1 MNPFLRLLLL
11 LLIVLSGL
19 PAISHAEQ
27 QLVVIVHPGSGVDRL
42 TRTEVTNIFLGRFRQ
57 LPSGLKAMPFD
68 VTAHRDAF
76 YLALVGRTPAEINAY
91 WARLKFS
98 GRTTPPPQVD
108 EAAAL
113 ARVASDTGAIAYVDR
128 KAVDGRVKIV
138 FVVEP

>member
-1 MNPFLRLLLL
+1 MNPFLRLL

-19 PAISHAEQ
+19 PAISRAEP
-27 QLVVIVHPGSGVDRL
+27 QLVVIVHPDSGVDRL

-57 LPSGLKAMPFD
+57 LPSGLKAAPLD
-68 VTAHRDAF
+68 VTAYRDAF
-76 YLALVGRTPAEINAY
+76 YFALVAKTPPEINAY

-98 GRTTPPPQVD
+98 GRTAPPLQVD
-108 EAAAL
+108 QTTAL
-113 ARVASDTGAIAYVDR
+113 ARVASERGAITYVDR